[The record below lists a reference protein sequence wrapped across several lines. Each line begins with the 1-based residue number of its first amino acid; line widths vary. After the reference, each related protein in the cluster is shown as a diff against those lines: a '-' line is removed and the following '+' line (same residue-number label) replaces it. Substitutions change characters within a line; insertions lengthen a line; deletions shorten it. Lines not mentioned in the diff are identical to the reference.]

1 MALNKVML
9 IGNVGNDPEIR
20 NVQGGAKVASFN
32 LATTERYKDRDGN
45 QHENTEW
52 HNIVVWNKSAD
63 FVEKFVKKG
72 SQVYV
77 EGKITTE
84 KWTDKEGKERFTTK
98 IRVDGIQLLGRKP
111 EDEGKDKLPLP
122 YKAQSA
128 PADESPALQ
137 ALKEDDPNGDL
148 PF

>member
-72 SQVYV
+72 SHVYV
-77 EGKITTE
+77 EGKITTR
-84 KWTDKEGKERFTTK
+84 KWTDKDGNDRFTTE
-98 IRVDGIQLLGRKP
+98 IRAEGIQII
-111 EDEGKDKLPLP
+111 GKRETT
-122 YKAQSA
+122 ATRQE
-128 PADESPALQ
+128 ESPALK
-137 ALKEDDPNGDL
+137 ALKEEDNPEQDL